1 VRRIN
6 SSCKYFFAVELTNKK
21 IQHDA
26 MLSLNDE
33 QREYRETL
41 TGHGRVITET
51 HYSRDNTR
59 LYELSYEATVGGGK
73 GEFIVGGVGR
83 AQVRQISRPA
93 QEASMSTKQKTR
105 ISPAFSDAVVAE
117 LRAAINNNA
126 PINETVFSSLL
137 PSQKVAWLFEPVGK
151 GLYVSTNAFG
161 TTSKHRLLSSDC

>member
-1 VRRIN
+1 
-6 SSCKYFFAVELTNKK
+6 
-21 IQHDA
+21 

-59 LYELSYEATVGGGK
+59 LYELNYEATVGGGK
-73 GEFIVGGVGR
+73 GEFIVGGCGT
-83 AQVRQISRPA
+83 VRQISRPA
-93 QEASMSTKQKTR
+93 QEASMSTKQKTG

-137 PSQKVAWLFEPVGK
+137 PSQKVAWLFEPVAK

-161 TTSKHRLLSSDC
+161 TASKHRLLSPDC